1 MCPTERCPSP
11 APRALLVRP
20 SGGPIGQV
28 EIAVVSPSFIRCVG
42 VMLWVKVLLS
52 CVGFLGTIAWLRR
65 ATCGIP
71 LRAPVSLHEVGEVER
86 LVARVGALFPGRALC
101 LEQSLVL
108 YYLLRKQGV
117 AAEYCHGVQ
126 PYPLLAH
133 AWIELE
139 GKVINDIPER
149 TRLFAKLPINL
160 P

>member
-1 MCPTERCPSP
+1 MRCS
-11 APRALLVRP
+11 
-20 SGGPIGQV
+20 
-28 EIAVVSPSFIRCVG
+28 G
-42 VMLWVKVLLS
+42 VMLWVKVLLA
-52 CVGFLGTIAWLRR
+52 CVGFRGTIAWLRWT
-65 ATCGIP
+65 TCGIP
-71 LRAPVSLHEVGEVER
+71 LKGPVSLHEVGEVER
-86 LVARVGALFPGRALC
+86 IVARVGALFPGRALC

-149 TRLFAKLPINL
+149 TRLFARLPINL

>member
-1 MCPTERCPSP
+1 
-11 APRALLVRP
+11 
-20 SGGPIGQV
+20 
-28 EIAVVSPSFIRCVG
+28 
-42 VMLWVKVLLS
+42 MLWVKVLLS
-52 CVGFLGTIAWLRR
+52 CVGFRGTIAWLRW
-65 ATCGIP
+65 ATSGIP
-71 LRAPVSLHEVGEVER
+71 LIGPVSLHEVGEVER
-86 LVARVGALFPGRALC
+86 IVARVGALFPGRALC

-149 TRLFAKLPINL
+149 TRLFARLPNNL